1 LSEQPEI
8 LRHGI
13 HLIVAPSID
22 GSLVVG
28 DSHQYGDAPNLARN
42 EDIDSLICWEYEN
55 VFKQKRPPILDRWVG
70 VYSSRA
76 GSPVVMESPQTNVRV
91 LTVTS
96 GCGASIG
103 LSLGEEVIQSLF
115 G

>member
-1 LSEQPEI
+1 L
-8 LRHGI
+8 LHGI

-28 DSHQYGDAPNLARN
+28 DSHHYSDTPSLARI
-42 EDIDSLICWEYEN
+42 EEIDSLICSEYEN
-55 VFKQKRPPILDRWVG
+55 VFKQKAPPIIDRWVG
-70 VYSSRA
+70 VYASRA
-76 GSPVVMESPQTNVRV
+76 GAPVVMESPQPNVRV